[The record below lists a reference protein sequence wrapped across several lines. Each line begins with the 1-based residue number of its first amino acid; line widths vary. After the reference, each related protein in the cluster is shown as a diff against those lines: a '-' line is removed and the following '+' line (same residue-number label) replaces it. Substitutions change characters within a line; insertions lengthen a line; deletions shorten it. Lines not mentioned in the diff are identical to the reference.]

1 METDKTSQSDET
13 KEASARGAH
22 LIAETWG
29 KTNDRP
35 LPSHDYEQEIRFAV
49 VMYGGVSLA
58 IYIHGVAQE
67 LLRLVRATSGADLRD
82 RFGKVDE
89 VIQIYRELSEQLR
102 PTDPA
107 DKRKRCKTRFVID
120 ILSGTSAGGINAIFL
135 AKALAQRSRDLDQL
149 RQTWLDTANMNKLLN
164 TGGRSSRSGRC

>member
-58 IYIHGVAQE
+58 S
-67 LLRLVRATSGADLRD
+67 RNSLVFQDLRSSD
-82 RFGKVDE
+82 G
-89 VIQIYRELSEQLR
+89 
-102 PTDPA
+102 PTA
-107 DKRKRCKTRFVID
+107 
-120 ILSGTSAGGINAIFL
+120 
-135 AKALAQRSRDLDQL
+135 
-149 RQTWLDTANMNKLLN
+149 
-164 TGGRSSRSGRC
+164 